1 MYWYNVLLSQNNLCT
16 NSNILLSFGI
26 PLCLIQMTPI
36 IVNSVEAL
44 VDVFQGHADTDKSF
58 ELLRYNE

>member
-1 MYWYNVLLSQNNLCT
+1 MLVS
-16 NSNILLSFGI
+16 ILHTFS
-26 PLCLIQMTPI
+26 LIQMTPI

-58 ELLRYNE
+58 EFLRYNE